1 MKNVKFILLTII
13 FLGSLCTGFSQAKK
27 KANKD
32 TDHFRYDISCEGEGT
47 QGSYLV
53 MVWTYSKKPSVA
65 TEQSK
70 KNAVHGVIFKGFT
83 GVAQKCQSQ
92 RPLASDPTIAQQ
104 HADFFKKF
112 FSDGGDYMK
121 YVTTAGRTAS
131 VKIKR
136 EYKIGVVVSV
146 SKDQLRKDLE
156 AAGIIKG
163 LSSGF

>member
-13 FLGSLCTGFSQAKK
+13 LLCCYAGYAQAKK
-27 KANKD
+27 KANKE
-32 TDHFRYDISCEGEGT
+32 TLQYRYDIVCEGEGV
-47 QGSYLV
+47 QGSYLIK
-53 MVWTYSKKPSVA
+53 VWSYSKRAAIA
-65 TEQSK
+65 TEQSR
-70 KNAVHGVIFKGFT
+70 KNAVHGVIFKGIV
-83 GVAQKCQSQ
+83 GVGQKCQSQ
-92 RPLASDPTIAQQ
+92 RPLASTPTIEQQ

-112 FSDGGDYMK
+112 FSDGGDYQK
-121 YVTTAGRTAS
+121 YVTTSMRTES
-131 VKIKR
+131 VKVGK